1 MNKTNSRLK
10 LFRECFKNQIDN
22 IETLNITRKYE
33 HAVLIIDNVL
43 NDIYHETYNND
54 TSKEDNIFY
63 EVNDI
68 DADISAYYNLNL
80 MYFIIQVDNIDYDN
94 KTVMFKQLQQKY
106 KMVANK
112 MMELYYKSCRS

>member
-33 HAVLIIDNVL
+33 HTVLIIDNVL

-80 MYFIIQVDNIDYDN
+80 MYFIIQVDNIDFNN
-94 KTVMFKQLQQKY
+94 KSVMFQQLQQKY
-106 KMVANK
+106 KLVANK